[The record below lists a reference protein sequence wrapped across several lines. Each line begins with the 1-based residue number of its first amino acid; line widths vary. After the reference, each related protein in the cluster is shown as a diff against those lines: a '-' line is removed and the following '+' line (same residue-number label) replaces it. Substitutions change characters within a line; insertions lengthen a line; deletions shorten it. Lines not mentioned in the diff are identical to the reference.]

1 MKESSYLSA
10 PRGLLRILIL
20 HIASRSP
27 ASGMTL
33 SGAITEKS
41 SGRWKPSPGSIY
53 FIIKEL
59 TTEGKL
65 LNIGKA
71 EKKYI
76 TTQSG
81 LDELKSLVGSSRA
94 GLKRQLLFMS
104 LLSEVIEDQ
113 TFSQLLTVGQDIL
126 AAPLGSYKHD
136 HQIKKMASEGS

>member
-10 PRGLLRILIL
+10 PRGLLRILSL

-27 ASGMTL
+27 VSGVML

-41 SGRWKPSPGSIY
+41 NGRWRPSPGSIY

-81 LDELKSLVGSSRA
+81 LDELKSLVGSSRE
-94 GLKRQLLFMS
+94 GLKRQLLFMHM
-104 LLSEVIEDQ
+104 LSEVIEDQ

-136 HQIKKMASEGS
+136 QQIKKMASEDR

>member
-1 MKESSYLSA
+1 MKENSYLSA

-27 ASGMTL
+27 VSGMTL

-41 SGRWKPSPGSIY
+41 GGRWRPSPGSIY

-65 LNIGKA
+65 LNIGKG

-81 LDELKSLVGSSRA
+81 LDELTSLVGSSRE
-94 GLKRQLLFMS
+94 GLKRQLLFMYM
-104 LLSEVIEDQ
+104 LSEVIEDQ
-113 TFSQLLTVGQDIL
+113 TFSQLLTVGQGVL
-126 AAPLGSYKHD
+126 SVPPGTYKHD
-136 HQIKKMASEGS
+136 NQIKKMADDIS

>member
-1 MKESSYLSA
+1 
-10 PRGLLRILIL
+10 
-20 HIASRSP
+20 
-27 ASGMTL
+27 MTL

-41 SGRWKPSPGSIY
+41 DGIWRPSPGSIY

-81 LDELKSLVGSSRA
+81 LDELKSLVGRSRD
-94 GLKRQLLFMS
+94 GLKRQLSFMY

-113 TFSQLLTVGQDIL
+113 TFSQLLMVGQDIL
-126 AAPLGSYKHD
+126 AAPLGSYKHN
-136 HQIKKMASEGS
+136 HQIKKMASED

>member
-27 ASGMTL
+27 VSGMTL

-41 SGRWKPSPGSIY
+41 GGRWRPSPGSIY

-65 LNIGKA
+65 LNIGKG

-81 LDELKSLVGSSRA
+81 LDELKSLVGSSRE
-94 GLKRQLLFMS
+94 GLKRQLLFMYM
-104 LLSEVIEDQ
+104 LSEVIEDQ
-113 TFSQLLTVGQDIL
+113 TFSQLLTVGQGVL
-126 AAPLGSYKHD
+126 SVPLGTYKHD
-136 HQIKKMASEGS
+136 HQIKKMANDIS